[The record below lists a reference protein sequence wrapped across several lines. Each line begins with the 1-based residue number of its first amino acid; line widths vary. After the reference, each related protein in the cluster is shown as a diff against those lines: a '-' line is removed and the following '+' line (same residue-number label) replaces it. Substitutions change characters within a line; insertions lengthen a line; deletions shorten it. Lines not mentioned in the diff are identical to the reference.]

1 MIRTNIELLEYIK
14 ASRNS
19 THYFIEEEIQKGQ
32 KIIDQNRN
40 SSFGYIIKSGIAKC
54 FLTDNNGN
62 DFIQEFFSEGELF
75 GEVEIINNT
84 NNFCTIEAISEMTV
98 YKVST
103 TSFQYLLENDKK
115 FNTLIMKSFAKKI
128 QYKAIRH
135 SHNQLH
141 SIKSNLF
148 RLQQS
153 TLDFM
158 EIISKNDI
166 ASYLGISLRS
176 LNRILKDRNH

>member
-1 MIRTNIELLEYIK
+1 MIRTNIELLEYIE
-14 ASRNS
+14 AFRNS
-19 THYFIEEEIQKGQ
+19 IHYFIEEEIQKEQ
-32 KIIDQNRN
+32 KIIYQNRN
-40 SSFGYIIKSGIAKC
+40 SSFGYIIKNGIAKC
-54 FLTDNNGN
+54 FLTDENGN

-75 GEVEIINNT
+75 GEIEIINNT
-84 NNFCTIEAISEMTV
+84 NNFCTVESISEMTV
-98 YKVST
+98 YKISKT
-103 TSFQYLLENDKK
+103 NFQYLLENDQK
-115 FNTLIMKSFAKKI
+115 FNNLIMKSFAKKI
-128 QYKAIRH
+128 QYKAVRH
-135 SHNQLH
+135 SYNQLH

-176 LNRILKDRNH
+176 LNRILKDKS